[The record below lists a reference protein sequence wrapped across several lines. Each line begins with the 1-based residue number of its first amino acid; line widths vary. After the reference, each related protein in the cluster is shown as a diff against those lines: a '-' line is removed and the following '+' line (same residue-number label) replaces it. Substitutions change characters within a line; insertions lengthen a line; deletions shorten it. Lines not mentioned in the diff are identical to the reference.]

1 MLAVAPEDDELLDA
15 PEEEELLELE
25 EEPPD
30 DEELLE
36 DDEELEE
43 ELLELPLELPDDKE
57 VELTPPELLAEPP
70 PQPISAN
77 RIRME
82 AAIAPAKWV
91 CELLKLAL
99 MCISKVPEATGET
112 RGSYFVRAAGRSRGL
127 LPQGFA

>member
-15 PEEEELLELE
+15 PEEEEEELLELPE

-30 DEELLE
+30 DEELLDD
-36 DDEELEE
+36 DDELELEE

-70 PQPISAN
+70 PQPTSAN

-91 CELLKLAL
+91 CELLKLVL
-99 MCISKVPEATGET
+99 MCISKVPEAI
-112 RGSYFVRAAGRSRGL
+112 S
-127 LPQGFA
+127 